1 MKKRST
7 KFQPGRSG
15 NPAGRPVGSKNK
27 LSEEEKPRFVINAKP
42 LTTLEWL
49 HEHGLDVIES
59 SETVMLEN
67 DQ

>member
-1 MKKRST
+1 MCDEH
-7 KFQPGRSG
+7 
-15 NPAGRPVGSKNK
+15 PADFIRCVAGLVPKELMLEVSQK
-27 LSEEEKPRFVINAKP
+27 EKVRFVINAKP

-59 SETVMLEN
+59 PESLLLEN